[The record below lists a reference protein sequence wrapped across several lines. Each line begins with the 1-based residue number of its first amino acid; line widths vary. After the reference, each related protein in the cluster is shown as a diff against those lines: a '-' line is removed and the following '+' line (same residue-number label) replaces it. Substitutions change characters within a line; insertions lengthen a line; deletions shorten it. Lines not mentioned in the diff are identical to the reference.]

1 MKAGFNNNRRAS
13 VFFGTPAGEKAPLQ
27 NDVSFGARLGSIQIN
42 NYGKFLKD
50 TNLYLGKSFFENISN
65 SFKNTR
71 LANGDELLKY
81 GTNSI
86 TMEADTFFKK
96 ACDGIVDITRLPI
109 DVMAAIV
116 NKANNIPIIKDFDFV
131 RKMVNAPIFHARRE
145 EKEAAQ
151 LLRKLKGISLGS
163 TNPFELRNTI
173 LRIPAGK
180 AVGNYNTKDER
191 ALNRLAT
198 GAVSSMFVGTD
209 FYNLVMY
216 EKNDKKEAA
225 EAARKRRNRELSR
238 HALTAFLT
246 FSVLGTFSGF
256 INRSKVAA
264 CAAIAGCAL
273 FSEVITRLISGVS
286 LKPLTPEE
294 AKKYNEKR
302 AKKNPE
308 AVLEDKKQEN
318 QNLKPSRNKNTAPCN
333 ENDRTKSPITFKNV
347 AKAAIAI
354 TAANILYG
362 VARSKIPSFD
372 KMLTNIS
379 AGYKKLYKSATKT
392 DLVLDDKTLRE
403 FLDGFT
409 GKDMGAIRQAYSRIL
424 NVHFTREEALKLL
437 EGAQNGVINLKN
449 KDELLI
455 NAYKRSAKQGLNA
468 YIKAAQKEGIDYNFI
483 SKLVKQEIDASVHL
497 DDTGNKVLDNIKN
510 IDFKLDLTR
519 PDKFIN
525 GKEYYSMKD
534 AVYNFGAI
542 KERKRKVVIDAF
554 CYPFKAFS
562 HFISTPTRI
571 LKSIAGIPNKEI
583 KKAPKFVSP
592 DLGEFYRD
600 CSVMFKKY
608 KTGKINVKEFREY
621 IKKVNTDVFDKEG
634 TPQYP
639 QTVLA
644 NVSRT
649 IVTIITS
656 YFFVND
662 FRNEV
667 LIQSNGENT
676 EKAAEVTKERIA
688 HKVSNFF
695 LNKFYMNL
703 FNNTFEKQF
712 LGSLLGATTV
722 AAATELTN
730 ETSVRLSIGVPVK
743 RKKSKEEI
751 EEFEKNHLEKKGALG
766 AYYKLMA
773 RITGKKM
780 LSEKANS

>member
-1 MKAGFNNNRRAS
+1 MKAGLSNNRGA
-13 VFFGTPAGEKAPLQ
+13 GTPYRDNMPQKSL
-27 NDVSFGARLGSIQIN
+27 SFGAKSAYIQIE

-50 TNLYLGKSFFENISN
+50 TNLYIGKGFFENLTSGLSISKSSETFDYN
-65 SFKNTR
+65 KSKFVF
-71 LANGDELLKY
+71 
-81 GTNSI
+81 
-86 TMEADTFFKK
+86 EADTFLKK
-96 ACDGIVDITRLPI
+96 ARDGVIDITKLPVDIFAV
-109 DVMAAIV
+109 VMQ
-116 NKANNIPIIKDFDFV
+116 KANRIPLIRDIGAVKRLGNLPVFQ
-131 RKMVNAPIFHARRE
+131 ARRE
-145 EKEAAQ
+145 EKETAQ
-151 LLRKLKGISLGS
+151 LARKIKGLALSS
-163 TNPFELRNTI
+163 SDPFELRKTV
-173 LRIPAGK
+173 LKIPSGR

-191 ALNRLAT
+191 ALNRLST
-198 GAVSSMFVGTD
+198 GFVSSMFVGTD

-225 EAARKRRNRELSR
+225 QAARKRRNRELSR
-238 HALTAFLT
+238 HVLTAFLT
-246 FSVLGTFSGF
+246 FSILGTFSGF

-273 FSEVITRLISGVS
+273 FSEVITRLVSGVS

-294 AKKYNEKR
+294 AKKYNEKH
-302 AKKNPE
+302 AKKQAE
-308 AVLEDKKQEN
+308 TAADKKEQET
-318 QNLKPSRNKNTAPCN
+318 NKTRLPANNNN
-333 ENDRTKSPITFKNV
+333 EDDRTKSPITFKNV
-347 AKAAIAI
+347 AKAAVTIV
-354 TAANILYG
+354 AANILYG

-372 KMLTNIS
+372 KMLSDIS
-379 AGYKKLYKSATKT
+379 AKYKKIYKSIAKA
-392 DLVLDDKTLRE
+392 DLIQDDKTLRE

-409 GKDMGAIRQAYSRIL
+409 GRDMGAIRQAYSRIL
-424 NVHFTREEALKLL
+424 NVKFTREEAQQLL
-437 EGAQNGVINLKN
+437 QNAQNGVVSIDN
-449 KDELLI
+449 KSKLLI
-455 NAYKRSAKQGLNA
+455 DAYKRSAKQDLNA
-468 YIKAAQKEGIDYNFI
+468 FIKTAREEGIDYSVT
-483 SKLVKQEIDASVHL
+483 SKLVKHEIDNVTKL
-497 DDTGNKVLDNIKN
+497 DDAGNEVLSGIKG
-510 IDFKLDLTR
+510 IDFKLDLSM
-519 PDKFIN
+519 PDKIIG

-542 KERKRKVVIDAF
+542 EERKRKVVLDAI

-562 HFISTPTRI
+562 HFVSTPTRF
-571 LKSIAGIPNKEI
+571 LKTLAGIPNKEI
-583 KKAPKFVSP
+583 KKPEKYVSP

-608 KTGKINVKEFREY
+608 KTGKISLKEFHKY
-621 IKKVNTDVFDKEG
+621 IQKANTDVFDKEG

-649 IVTIITS
+649 IVTLITS

-676 EKAAEVTKERIA
+676 QKAAEVTKERIA

-712 LGSLLGATTV
+712 LGSLLGATSV

-730 ETSVRLSIGVPVK
+730 ETSVRLSIGVPVT
-743 RKKSKEEI
+743 RKKSKEDI
-751 EEFEKNHLEKKGALG
+751 EEFEKNHIEKEGALG

-780 LSEKANS
+780 LSEKANG